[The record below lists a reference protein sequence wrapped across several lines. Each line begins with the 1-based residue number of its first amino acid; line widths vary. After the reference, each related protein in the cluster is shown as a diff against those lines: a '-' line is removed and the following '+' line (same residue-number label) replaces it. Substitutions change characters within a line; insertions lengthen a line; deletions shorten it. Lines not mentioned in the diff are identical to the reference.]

1 MSRQKLE
8 IKSANELAVAF
19 LKAWEAELPDDFP
32 CSQEEMKAIKCSLY
46 SVVTERYA
54 RKGEMFFTSKE
65 LHEAVAAAQELV
77 KPTRQGYKSV
87 QAVNQLCVSF
97 VSMFLE
103 NWRERSH
110 FTDEELSV
118 IFAHLYASTV
128 ERYESSH
135 SSILKFTKRELKSA
149 RDFVMKYRAKREREA
164 KADERD
170 RRIRAMRARFG
181 SAVEDKVIIHE

>member
-19 LKAWEAELPDDFP
+19 LKAWETELPEDFP
-32 CSQEEMKAIKCSLY
+32 CSKEEMKAIKCSLY
-46 SVVTERYA
+46 TVVTERYA

-65 LHEAVAAAQELV
+65 LQEAVAAAQELV
-77 KPTRQGYKSV
+77 RPTRQGYKSV
-87 QAVNQLCVSF
+87 QSVNQLCVSF

-103 NWRERSH
+103 NWKDRSH
-110 FTDEELSV
+110 FTEEELSL
-118 IFAHLYASTV
+118 IFAHLYAFTV

-135 SSILKFTKRELKSA
+135 SSILKFTKRELKTA
-149 RDFVMKYRAKREREA
+149 RDFVMKYRSKKEREA